1 MVDTDEVPSE
11 VGSEVMRGSMK
22 FMWLLLIASFI
33 LAGCKGKS
41 ELNELLIVSSIGIDQ
56 DGEETVVH
64 LQVVNPSGQSNV
76 QGSGSG
82 GTVYTYTESGKTLY
96 DAVKKVNNILPR
108 KAMFSHVTS
117 IIVGE
122 EYARESGISMIFD
135 FIERNNQIR
144 DNVAMLVAKNSKA
157 KDILSLYTP
166 IFKNPSESL
175 KNRIEIASATTGISE
190 GITERE
196 IINWTYGDQ
205 RDPVI
210 LGVERLDLSETGN
223 EMSSL
228 ENINANNKTFKITGL
243 ALFNKD
249 RLAGWYDD
257 NQTIGWAMVNNRVKE
272 PIIITDECENEDG
285 YIGFSVKHI
294 KSNVKPLI
302 TDSEITFQVNI
313 SGTAVLQE
321 ITCKMDV
328 SDPKKLIDMEK
339 QIEAS
344 MKEDIERAVEQA
356 KKQKIDVFGFGK
368 LVYEKEP
375 KKWKGKYEKEWES
388 ELANVKVNPV
398 IFIRMESVG
407 TRVNSIHEKE

>member
-1 MVDTDEVPSE
+1 
-11 VGSEVMRGSMK
+11 MRGSIK
-22 FMWLLLIASFI
+22 FILLLLFVSLM

-41 ELNELLIVSSIGIDQ
+41 ELNEILIVSSIGIDQ
-56 DGEETVVH
+56 EGEETVVH

-82 GTVYTYTESGKTLY
+82 GTVYTYTERGKTLY
-96 DAVKKVNNILPR
+96 EAVKKVNNILPR
-108 KAMFSHVTS
+108 KAMFSHVTC
-117 IIVGE
+117 IVVGE
-122 EYARESGISMIFD
+122 EYARETGISMIFD

-166 IFKNPSESL
+166 IFKNPAESL
-175 KNRIEIASATTGISE
+175 KNRIQIASASTGISE

-196 IINWTYGDQ
+196 VINWTYGDH

-210 LGVERLDLSETGN
+210 LGVERLNLSEMGK
-223 EMSSL
+223 EMSNL

-249 RLAGWYDD
+249 RLTGWYDD
-257 NQTIGWAMVNNRVKE
+257 NQAIGWAMVNNRVKE

-294 KSNVKPLI
+294 KSNVKPLV
-302 TDSEITFQVNI
+302 TDSEVTFQVNI

-321 ITCKMDV
+321 ITCNMDV
-328 SDPKKLIDMEK
+328 SDPNNLIDMEK
-339 QIEAS
+339 QVEAAI
-344 MKEDIERAVEQA
+344 KEDIERAVEQA
-356 KKQKIDVFGFGK
+356 KEQKLDVFGFGK

-375 KKWKGKYEKEWES
+375 KKWKEKYKKEWGN
-388 ELANVKVNPV
+388 ELANVKVDPV